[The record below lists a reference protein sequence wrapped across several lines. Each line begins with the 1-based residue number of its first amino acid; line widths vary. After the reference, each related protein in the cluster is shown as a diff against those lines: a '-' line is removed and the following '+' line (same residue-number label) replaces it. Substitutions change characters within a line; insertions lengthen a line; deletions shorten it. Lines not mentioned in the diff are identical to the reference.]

1 MMQAVLYCGNE
12 TEIVDVGF
20 CDSEKT
26 MNERLHEW
34 MDYYELDDGVCDFG
48 FYYLEPE
55 EDWAREYD
63 VM

>member
-12 TEIVDVGF
+12 YEVVDVGF
-20 CDSEKT
+20 CDSDKT
-26 MNERLHEW
+26 MNERLHDW
-34 MDYYELDDGVCDFG
+34 INHNELDDGVCEFG

-55 EDWAREYD
+55 EDCAREYD